1 MNTTRETFNKS
12 ERLCSRK
19 IIETLFENGNVF
31 YNSLFKVVW
40 IIAPDII
47 PSQAQVAFS
56 VSKRGFRLAV
66 TRNLIKRRMREVY
79 RKNKK
84 ILYEHLSS
92 ENIHIAFIVIV
103 RGNKVPDY
111 VSIEKS
117 IIEVINKLI
126 ILTIRKTL
134 DGSQKTEVRRR
145 KSEDGSQKTEVR
157 RRKSEDGSQK
167 TEV

>member
-1 MNTTRETFNKS
+1 MQRPYKYKMNTIRETFDKS

-19 IIETLFENGNVF
+19 IIETLFEKGNVF

-40 IIAPDII
+40 DIVPDTL
-47 PSQAQVAFS
+47 PMPAQVAFS

-66 TRNLIKRRMREVY
+66 TRNLIKRRMREAY

-84 ILYEHLSS
+84 ILHEHLSL
-92 ENIHIAFIVIV
+92 ENNQIAFVVIV

-117 IIEVINKLI
+117 IKEVINKLI
-126 ILTIRKTL
+126 ILVDEKTE
-134 DGSQKTEVRRR
+134 DGRRKTEV
-145 KSEDGSQKTEVR
+145 
-157 RRKSEDGSQK
+157 
-167 TEV
+167 

>member
-1 MNTTRETFNKS
+1 MSFSYKMTITRETFNKS

-19 IIETLFENGNVF
+19 IIETLFENGNIF

-40 IIAPDII
+40 NIAPEII

-79 RKNKK
+79 RKNKRN
-84 ILYEHLSS
+84 LYEHLCSQ
-92 ENIHIAFIVIV
+92 NIHIAFVVIV

-111 VSIEKS
+111 ASIEKS
-117 IIEVINKLI
+117 IKEVINKLI
-126 ILTIRKTL
+126 ILT
-134 DGSQKTEVRRR
+134 GQKTEVGSR
-145 KSEDGSQKTEVR
+145 KTDV
-157 RRKSEDGSQK
+157 
-167 TEV
+167 